1 MPVAITK
8 RNLMAKTRKRG
19 SKSAFEKA
27 TFTDRPVTKTL
38 RRTDT
43 SRSLDKPK
51 RKEETK
57 RRNSN
62 SNTKTD
68 TSFLLYFFAL
78 VMIIV
83 AYVVVNKQPNGE
95 KNLTL
100 KDELSFSKQPSDL
113 LAKEESLN
121 EPIKKELDQSLEELK
136 LNKVNDENKK
146 EDVKSIKVQKETTK
160 IEKLDDIS
168 TMKVDVN
175 EENLNELEAID
186 DKTLAKK
193 SSVMKTQEVKKL
205 DAKKLL
211 PSETT
216 QNIENSADLLKTKKL
231 EIIKK
236 QQENDKDIS
245 DTVEQESLDKIEQ
258 ESSDK
263 TEQESLDKVEQK
275 SLDKVEQE
283 ILDKIEEENSN
294 KVEKEISDR
303 IEQESS
309 DKIEQENSVVET
321 ENFFAWSPQEKIE
334 ETFNESSDDDEAAK
348 TEKDENDE
356 TKVVGVQ
363 NENEMYIDSVE
374 FKSDDILTNN
384 IKTTT
389 NKEKVNEKN
398 LKKEDTNH
406 EAIVELKKV
415 IPKHK
420 EGRLVNRKK
429 SYIAQFVREVNENRK
444 LRGDDIEDFEDD
456 EEEDDD
462 DEEEENNES
471 DIFSQISDGV
481 WKRMVKKGFGRNP
494 KKGDQV
500 SLHCVGYIDSEP
512 RRKFWDTHE
521 LGQRKFSFKVEEK
534 QVIKGFDE
542 AAVSMKLSE
551 ISFFK
556 IDSKKAYGKFG
567 FEAWEIPPNSNLFME
582 FELINIKRGRK
593 TKN

>member
-1 MPVAITK
+1 MLLKSIRIT
-8 RNLMAKTRKRG
+8 
-19 SKSAFEKA
+19 SC
-27 TFTDRPVTKTL
+27 TKTVI
-38 RRTDT
+38 
-43 SRSLDKPK
+43 
-51 RKEETK
+51 
-57 RRNSN
+57 
-62 SNTKTD
+62 
-68 TSFLLYFFAL
+68 LLIFY
-78 VMIIV
+78 
-83 AYVVVNKQPNGE
+83 K
-95 KNLTL
+95 
-100 KDELSFSKQPSDL
+100 
-113 LAKEESLN
+113 LN
-121 EPIKKELDQSLEELK
+121 FIELDQSFEELK

-363 NENEMYIDSVE
+363 NENEMYIDSIE

-415 IPKHK
+415 
-420 EGRLVNRKK
+420 LFVFLLKK
-429 SYIAQFVREVNENRK
+429 
-444 LRGDDIEDFEDD
+444 
-456 EEEDDD
+456 
-462 DEEEENNES
+462 
-471 DIFSQISDGV
+471 
-481 WKRMVKKGFGRNP
+481 
-494 KKGDQV
+494 
-500 SLHCVGYIDSEP
+500 
-512 RRKFWDTHE
+512 
-521 LGQRKFSFKVEEK
+521 
-534 QVIKGFDE
+534 
-542 AAVSMKLSE
+542 
-551 ISFFK
+551 
-556 IDSKKAYGKFG
+556 
-567 FEAWEIPPNSNLFME
+567 
-582 FELINIKRGRK
+582 NILP
-593 TKN
+593 